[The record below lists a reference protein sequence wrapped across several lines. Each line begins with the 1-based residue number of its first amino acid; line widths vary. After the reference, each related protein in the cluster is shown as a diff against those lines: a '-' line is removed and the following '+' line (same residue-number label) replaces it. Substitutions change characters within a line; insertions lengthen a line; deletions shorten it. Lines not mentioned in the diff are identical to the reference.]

1 MNLINIIQGAL
12 INIKANKVRV
22 FLTMIGIIIGISSVV
37 VILAIGDGVK
47 AYFAETTSE
56 LEGNKI

>member
-47 AYFAETTSE
+47 AY
-56 LEGNKI
+56 LC